1 MTKKYTFAPK
11 ILLLLST
18 LFSDSL
24 AYPNEDSALS
34 LYPAKIHK
42 EYDFGA
48 GDERG
53 RNFKAPFK
61 QEKDAL
67 YFLSHHKE
75 KLALFYNA
83 LEKNS
88 EKKQYA
94 RFRGRILITH
104 NAYNVLD
111 SQEKKAL
118 QGALVMSKFTV
129 VSFMK
134 YSEFGGIGVGGK
146 IDVESEKFFSFDSR
160 YLSDLQ
166 ALGTESKI
174 YALCVLPRFDKCILL
189 GIGEFGI

>member
-1 MTKKYTFAPK
+1 MTKKIHFVSK

-34 LYPAKIHK
+34 LYPPKIHK

-111 SQEKKAL
+111 SREKKAL
-118 QGALVMSKFTV
+118 QGALVMSKFTIA
-129 VSFMK
+129 SFMK

-146 IDVESEKFFSFDSR
+146 IDAESERFFSFDSR

-166 ALGTESKI
+166 ALGTESEI